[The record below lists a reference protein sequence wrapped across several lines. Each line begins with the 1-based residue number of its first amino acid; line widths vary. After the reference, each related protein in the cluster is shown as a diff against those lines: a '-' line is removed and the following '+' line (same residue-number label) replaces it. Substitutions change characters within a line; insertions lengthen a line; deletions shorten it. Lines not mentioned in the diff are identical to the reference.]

1 MQSLIYTNFIYNDP
15 VQLRF
20 NPPLL
25 LHWQSR
31 RTAR

>member
-20 NPPLL
+20 HPAAL
-25 LHWQSR
+25 LHRQSR
-31 RTAR
+31 RAR